1 MGLWGKIFGQFVDVI
16 EWLDD
21 SNNTLVYRFERYGNE
36 IQYGAK
42 LTVREGQIAVFV
54 NEGQVADVLT
64 PGLYQLETK
73 NLPVLTALR
82 HWDHGFNSPFKAE
95 VYFCNTRR
103 FTDLK
108 WGTKNPL
115 MMRDAEFGAVR
126 IRAFGSYVIRIRD
139 ASCFIREIVGTDGHF
154 TLEEI
159 SDQLRNLIASRFA
172 TVVAESRIPV
182 LDMAANYDQFGD
194 FLTSRIAP
202 EFAAYGL
209 ELTKMLIE
217 NISLPPGVEKALDKR
232 TSIGIVGNLDDF
244 MKFQAADALEVAAK
258 NPSGGSGADA
268 MNMGMGLAMAQ
279 TLSQSLNRPSSST
292 ASPTI
297 PQIVAPPPLPGRKKY
312 HVAINNQSQGP
323 YGLEELKESVL
334 AGNLQPK
341 TLVWTSGMA
350 QWMPASEVSDLS
362 VLFPQTQ
369 QPPPLP
375 NND

>member
-1 MGLWGKIFGQFVDVI
+1 MGLWGKIFGEFIDVI

-36 IQYGAK
+36 IKYGAK

-54 NEGQVADVLT
+54 NEGQVADTLT
-64 PGLYQLETK
+64 PGLYELETK
-73 NLPVLTALR
+73 NLPVLTTLR
-82 HWDHGFNSPFKAE
+82 HWNHGFNSPFKAE

-115 MMRDAEFGAVR
+115 MMRDSEFGAVR
-126 IRAFGSYVIRIRD
+126 IRAFGSYVIRIQDSNR
-139 ASCFIREIVGTDGHF
+139 FIREIVGTDGHF

-159 SDQLRNLIASRFA
+159 SDQLRNLIVSRFA
-172 TVVAESRIPV
+172 TVVAEARIPV

-202 EFAAYGL
+202 EFTAYGL
-209 ELTKMLIE
+209 ELTKILIE
-217 NISLPPGVEKALDKR
+217 NISLPAEAEKALDKR
-232 TSIGIVGNLDDF
+232 TSIGIVGNLDNF
-244 MKFQAADALEVAAK
+244 MKYQAADALAASAK

-268 MNMGMGLAMAQ
+268 MNMGIGLAMAQ
-279 TLSQSLNRPSSST
+279 NFSQSLNQPSSP
-292 ASPTI
+292 PT
-297 PQIVAPPPLPGRKKY
+297 PPTTAPPPLPLPNSKKY

-323 YGLEELKESVL
+323 YGLDALKKSLL
-334 AGNLQPK
+334 AGHLQPK
-341 TLVWTSGMA
+341 TLVWTSGMS
-350 QWMPASEVSDLS
+350 QWMPASDVSDLS
-362 VLFPQTQ
+362 VLFPQAQ

-375 NND
+375 SND

>member
-1 MGLWGKIFGQFVDVI
+1 MGLWGKIFSQFIDVI

-36 IQYGAK
+36 IKYGAK

-54 NEGQVADVLT
+54 NEGQVADTLT
-64 PGLYQLETK
+64 PGLYELETK
-73 NLPVLTALR
+73 NLPVLTTLR

-108 WGTKNPL
+108 WGTKNSL
-115 MMRDAEFGAVR
+115 MMRDTEFGAVR
-126 IRAFGSYVIRIRD
+126 IRAFGSYVIRIQD
-139 ASCFIREIVGTDGHF
+139 ANRFIREIVGTDGHF

-159 SDQLRNLIASRFA
+159 SDQLRNLIVSRFA
-172 TVVAESRIPV
+172 TVVAEARIPV

-202 EFAAYGL
+202 EFTAYGL
-209 ELTKMLIE
+209 ELTKILIE
-217 NISLPPGVEKALDKR
+217 NISLPPEVEKALDKR
-232 TSIGIVGNLDDF
+232 TSIGIVGNLDNF
-244 MKFQAADALEVAAK
+244 MKYQAADALGASAK

-268 MNMGMGLAMAQ
+268 MSMGIGLAMAQ
-279 TLSQSLNRPSSST
+279 NFSQSLNRPSS
-292 ASPTI
+292 P
-297 PQIVAPPPLPGRKKY
+297 PAPPPLPNSKKY

-323 YGLEELKESVL
+323 YGLDELKKNLL
-334 AGNLQPK
+334 AGNLQST
-341 TLVWTSGMA
+341 TLVWTSGMP

-375 NND
+375 SND

>member
-1 MGLWGKIFGQFVDVI
+1 MGLWGKIFSQFIDVI

-36 IQYGAK
+36 IKYGAK
-42 LTVREGQIAVFV
+42 LTVREGQVAVFV

-64 PGLYQLETK
+64 PGLYELETK
-73 NLPVLTALR
+73 NLPVLTTLR

-115 MMRDAEFGAVR
+115 MLRDAEFGAVR
-126 IRAFGSYVIRIRD
+126 IRAFGSYVIRIQD

-159 SDQLRNLIASRFA
+159 TDQLRNLIVSRFA
-172 TVVAESRIPV
+172 TVVAEARIPV

-194 FLTSRIAP
+194 FITSKIAP
-202 EFAAYGL
+202 EFAAYGV
-209 ELTKMLIE
+209 ELTKILIE
-217 NISLPPGVEKALDKR
+217 NISLPPAVEKALDKR
-232 TSIGIVGNLDDF
+232 TSIGIVGNLDNF
-244 MKFQAADALEVAAK
+244 MKFQAADALEASAK
-258 NPSGGSGADA
+258 NPSGGSSADA
-268 MNMGMGLAMAQ
+268 MNMGIGFAMAQ
-279 TLSQSLNRPSSST
+279 NFSQSLNRPSSPTTPPT
-292 ASPTI
+292 AG
-297 PQIVAPPPLPGRKKY
+297 PPPLPDSKKY

-323 YGLEELKESVL
+323 YGLDELKKNIR
-334 AGNLQPK
+334 AGNIQPQ
-341 TLVWTSGMA
+341 TLVWTQGMP
-350 QWMPASEVSDLS
+350 QWLPANEVSDVS
-362 VLFPQTQ
+362 NLFAQAQ

-375 NND
+375 GND